1 MVVTT
6 LYKKWNSYLKIVR
19 HLNKTLECNLWWL
32 ATTVYSRYLTI
43 LQNKWNRVWQTLIGH
58 LPWIITPV
66 HRINFCQV
74 TTKCSSCSH
83 LYSTNWFDI
92 MCYLEERQFQECYWQ
107 QYSIFTNM
115 WGKKT
120 SKQKEQHTKM
130 QAQSIYNDVRTRNM
144 NFVKEPNT

>member
-6 LYKKWNSYLKIVR
+6 YQQWNSYLKIVR
-19 HLNKTLECNLWWL
+19 HLNKTLECNLWL
-32 ATTVYSRYLTI
+32 ATPVYSRYLTI

-107 QYSIFTNM
+107 QYNIFTTM
-115 WGKKT
+115 WGRKT

-130 QAQSIYNDVRTRNM
+130 QAQSIYDVGTRNM